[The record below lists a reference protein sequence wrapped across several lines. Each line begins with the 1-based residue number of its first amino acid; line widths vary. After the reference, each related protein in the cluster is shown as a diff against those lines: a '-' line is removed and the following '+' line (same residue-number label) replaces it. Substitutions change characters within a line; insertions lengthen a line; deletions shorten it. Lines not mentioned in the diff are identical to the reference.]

1 MEYQV
6 DRKKSYMDEK
16 TYEMIAKETEELV
29 INENTILRQEIAVLG
44 YLVDKALIY
53 GLVWS
58 VC

>member
-1 MEYQV
+1 MG
-6 DRKKSYMDEK
+6 EK

-29 INENTILRQEIAVLG
+29 INENTILQQEIAMLG
-44 YLVDKALIY
+44 YLADKALIY